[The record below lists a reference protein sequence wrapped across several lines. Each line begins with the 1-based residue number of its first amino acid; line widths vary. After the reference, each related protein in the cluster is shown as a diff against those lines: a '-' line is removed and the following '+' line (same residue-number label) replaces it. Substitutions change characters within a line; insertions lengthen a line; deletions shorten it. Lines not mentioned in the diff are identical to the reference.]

1 MAKQLLSPAAL
12 MFLGGILLLAVLS
25 GYSSAKGTEGNQG
38 MSSMQVKQRMNQ
50 EMGAEAKAAEQ
61 GNASPMMGAGAQP
74 AAPAGQNGGAAAV
87 QGMQTNMRALP
98 L

>member
-38 MSSMQVKQRMNQ
+38 MSSMQVKQRH
-50 EMGAEAKAAEQ
+50 E
-61 GNASPMMGAGAQP
+61 SR
-74 AAPAGQNGGAAAV
+74 NGS
-87 QGMQTNMRALP
+87 RS
-98 L
+98 